1 MSVYVPSCKRDDTAK
16 LEEIVED
23 NRVPL
28 IDLHKVAHTGFSTN
42 RVSIV
47 SVSFYYTR
55 QSILR

>member
-1 MSVYVPSCKRDDTAK
+1 MPSCKRDDTAK
-16 LEEIVED
+16 LEELVEA